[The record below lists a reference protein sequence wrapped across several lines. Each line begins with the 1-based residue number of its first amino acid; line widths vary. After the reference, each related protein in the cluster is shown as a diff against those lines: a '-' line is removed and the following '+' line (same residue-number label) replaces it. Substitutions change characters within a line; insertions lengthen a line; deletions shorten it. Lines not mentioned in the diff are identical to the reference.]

1 MLWKKT
7 TAKQKKT
14 QSSTCEEI
22 ITFENY
28 VNVIANDPFSPG
40 HVCMIGIDPKSTTS
54 VKFMGYGNLDNTQ
67 VPIVRLTYKNGW
79 TEDVL
84 DVGHHW
90 FE

>member
-7 TAKQKKT
+7 TKQKQT
-14 QSSTCEEI
+14 QNSTCEEI

-40 HVCMIGIDPKSTTS
+40 HVCMVGIDPKSTTS

-67 VPIVRLTYKNGW
+67 VPIVRLTYKNG
-79 TEDVL
+79 
-84 DVGHHW
+84 
-90 FE
+90 

>member
-7 TAKQKKT
+7 TKQKQT
-14 QSSTCEEI
+14 QNSTCEEI

-40 HVCMIGIDPKSTTS
+40 HVCMVGIDPESITS
-54 VKFMGYGNLDNTQ
+54 VKSMGYGNLDNTQ

-90 FE
+90 SE